1 MKNRILKIVTSII
14 LTLTVSLSSSATSL
28 LFMPTVSVYGAEK
41 KMTVD
46 ELIKSMTLRDK
57 IAQMMMVSF
66 RYWDEDLAE
75 GENPTNFTVMN
86 EQVAGIIETYH
97 LGAVI
102 YFAQNLEETKQS
114 YELTM
119 EMQKA
124 AVKNGG
130 IPMLV
135 CADQEGGLVYRLKTG
150 TALPGNMAL
159 GATAN
164 SGYSYL
170 AGQVIGSELSTI
182 GINTNLAPVVDV
194 NNNANNPVIGLRS
207 YSDNPNVVGEMAV
220 ASVAGMAEYH
230 VAGCAKHFPGHGDTA
245 VDSHYGLSSVDK
257 SLEEL
262 LTCELVPYKALI
274 NQGVDMIMTAHI
286 LYPKLEKD
294 MLYSFKTG
302 KEEAL
307 PATMSDDIITG
318 LLKESLGFDGIVV
331 TDAMNMNGITDSWEP
346 VQAVVNA
353 IWAGADMICMPCSLA
368 SSKDIVALENIIA
381 GVEVSV
387 QAGDIPMSR
396 IDDAVTRILNVKEKH
411 GILEWSASDYAEE
424 NAMATVGSD
433 FHRELERQMA
443 AAAVTVVQNK
453 DNTLPLSINEKSKVL
468 IMVPYENE
476 KAQMLMGWNRA
487 KAAGLIPKGAEIRS
501 VRFDKNTSLETY
513 KKNIQWAD
521 TLILLSE
528 ISSSA
533 KMNGNSW
540 ESAYLLEVINYA
552 ESKGKTTIVQ
562 SVDKPYDVQS
572 YPQADAVL
580 AVYGSKGSSVD
591 PTEALVGGITRTKA
605 ACGPNIIAGMEVIL
619 GTFGA
624 KGTLPV
630 DIPKMENGEYTS
642 EVIFERGFGITYEKK
657 EGL

>member
-1 MKNRILKIVTSII
+1 MKKRIIKIVLSF
-14 LTLTVSLSSSATSL
+14 LLMLSLGLSS
-28 LFMPTVSVYGAEK
+28 VSVWGAEK
-41 KMTVD
+41 KTSVD
-46 ELIKSMTLRDK
+46 EMVSRMTLRDK

-66 RYWDEDLAE
+66 RYWDEELPV
-75 GENPTNFTVMN
+75 GEKPTNFTIMN
-86 EQVAGIIETYH
+86 EQVAQIVENYH

-119 EMQKA
+119 ELQKA

-130 IPMLV
+130 IPMLI

-164 SGYSYL
+164 SGYSYI
-170 AGQVIGSELSTI
+170 AGQIIGSELSTI
-182 GINTNLAPVVDV
+182 GVNTNLAPVVDV

-207 YSDNPNVVGEMAV
+207 YSDDPNVVGEMASM
-220 ASVAGMAEYH
+220 AIAGMGEYD
-230 VAGCAKHFPGHGDTA
+230 VVSCAKHFPGHGDTA
-245 VDSHYGLSSVDK
+245 VDSHYGLPTVDK

-274 NQGVDMIMTAHI
+274 KQGVDMIMTAHI
-286 LYPKLEKD
+286 LYPELEKD
-294 MLYSFKTG
+294 TMYSFKTG

-318 LLKESLGFDGIVV
+318 LLKKELGFEGIVV
-331 TDAMNMNGITDSWEP
+331 TDAMNMEGITNSWDP

-353 IWAGADMICMPCSLA
+353 IWAGVDMICMPCSLS
-368 SSKDIVALENIIA
+368 SSKDIGALETIIA
-381 GVEVSV
+381 GVETSV

-396 IDDAVTRILNVKEKH
+396 IDDAVTRILKVKQKH
-411 GILEWSASDYAEE
+411 GILEWSASNYSEE
-424 NAMATVGSD
+424 KALATVGND

-443 AAAVTVVQNK
+443 ASAVTVVQNK
-453 DNTLPLSINEKSKVL
+453 NNTLPLNLNKKSKVL

-487 KAAGLIPKGAEIRS
+487 KAAGLVPEGAQVRS
-501 VRFDKNTSLETY
+501 VRFDKNTVLKTY
-513 KKNIQWAD
+513 KKDIQWAD
-521 TLILLSE
+521 TVILLSE
-528 ISSSA
+528 ISNVT
-533 KMNGNSW
+533 KMNGKSW
-540 ESAYLLEVINYA
+540 ESAYLLEVISYA
-552 ESKGKTTIVQ
+552 ESSGKITIVQ

-572 YPQADAVL
+572 YPLADAVL

-591 PTEALVGGITRTKA
+591 PTEALVGEVMQTET

-630 DIPKMENGEYTS
+630 DIPEFINGEYTS
-642 EVIFERGFGITYEKK
+642 NIVFPRGYGLTYEKK

>member
-1 MKNRILKIVTSII
+1 
-14 LTLTVSLSSSATSL
+14 
-28 LFMPTVSVYGAEK
+28 
-41 KMTVD
+41 
-46 ELIKSMTLRDK
+46 
-57 IAQMMMVSF
+57 
-66 RYWDEDLAE
+66 
-75 GENPTNFTVMN
+75 
-86 EQVAGIIETYH
+86 
-97 LGAVI
+97 
-102 YFAQNLEETKQS
+102 
-114 YELTM
+114 
-119 EMQKA
+119 
-124 AVKNGG
+124 
-130 IPMLV
+130 
-135 CADQEGGLVYRLKTG
+135 
-150 TALPGNMAL
+150 
-159 GATAN
+159 
-164 SGYSYL
+164 
-170 AGQVIGSELSTI
+170 
-182 GINTNLAPVVDV
+182 
-194 NNNANNPVIGLRS
+194 
-207 YSDNPNVVGEMAV
+207 
-220 ASVAGMAEYH
+220 
-230 VAGCAKHFPGHGDTA
+230 
-245 VDSHYGLSSVDK
+245 
-257 SLEEL
+257 
-262 LTCELVPYKALI
+262 
-274 NQGVDMIMTAHI
+274 
-286 LYPKLEKD
+286 
-294 MLYSFKTG
+294 
-302 KEEAL
+302 
-307 PATMSDDIITG
+307 
-318 LLKESLGFDGIVV
+318 
-331 TDAMNMNGITDSWEP
+331 
-346 VQAVVNA
+346 
-353 IWAGADMICMPCSLA
+353 
-368 SSKDIVALENIIA
+368 
-381 GVEVSV
+381 
-387 QAGDIPMSR
+387 
-396 IDDAVTRILNVKEKH
+396 
-411 GILEWSASDYAEE
+411 
-424 NAMATVGSD
+424 
-433 FHRELERQMA
+433 MA